1 MRTNSIV
8 QPERT
13 TMRFPQGVRAKLKE
27 LSAGKPG
34 GMTGIVVRLIEE
46 EYKRMKRIR
55 ENSNER

>member
-1 MRTNSIV
+1 
-8 QPERT
+8 
-13 TMRFPQGVRAKLKE
+13 MRFPQGVRAKLKE

-55 ENSNER
+55 EKSNER